1 VTSPEKLLEHLQKWN
16 EPQKI
21 AAAKIWK
28 EGEEIKIAAHII
40 DIFHLLPSAASKFLG
55 KPPAAAAW
63 TRVSPGAPEQA
74 PPARS
79 HLWRVPLN
87 RTSGEPHDPAR
98 GPSAS

>member
-55 KPPAAAAW
+55 KPPAAAAAAW
-63 TRVSPGAPEQA
+63 TRVS
-74 PPARS
+74 RS
-79 HLWRVPLN
+79 A
-87 RTSGEPHDPAR
+87 RTS
-98 GPSAS
+98 SAGALSPLVRSIEQNLW